1 MFIYRTSL
9 RDRYCDQAVKLY
21 QEGLSYRK
29 ISQIIPVGKST
40 IAKWIANFAEDIPSV
55 KVTYGMKRIKSS
67 SSKVIENTSSSNEVQ
82 ALQEELQRLRA
93 ELLNAEIKAEAYDEL
108 INVAE
113 AKFGIQ
119 IRKKAGAK
127 Q

>member
-1 MFIYRTSL
+1 
-9 RDRYCDQAVKLY
+9 
-21 QEGLSYRK
+21 
-29 ISQIIPVGKST
+29 
-40 IAKWIANFAEDIPSV
+40 
-55 KVTYGMKRIKSS
+55 MKRINSPS
-67 SSKVIENTSSSNEVQ
+67 PEVTETPSSSNDVQ
-82 ALQEELQRLRA
+82 SLQEELQRLRA
-93 ELLNAEIKAEAYDEL
+93 ELLNAEIKAEAYNEL

>member
-9 RDRYCDQAVKLY
+9 RDRYCEQALKLY
-21 QEGLSYRK
+21 QEGFSYRR

-40 IAKWIANFAEDIPSV
+40 IAKWIANFAEDLPTA
-55 KVTYGMKRIKSS
+55 KVTYGMKRINSPS
-67 SSKVIENTSSSNEVQ
+67 PEVVETPPSSNEVQ
-82 ALQEELQRLRA
+82 SLQEELQRLRA
-93 ELLNAEIKAEAYDEL
+93 ELLNAEIKAEAYNEL